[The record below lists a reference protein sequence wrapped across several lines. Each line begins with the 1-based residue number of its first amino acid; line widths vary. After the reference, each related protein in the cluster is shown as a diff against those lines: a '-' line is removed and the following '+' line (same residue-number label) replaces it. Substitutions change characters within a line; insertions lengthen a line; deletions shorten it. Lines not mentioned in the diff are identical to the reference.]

1 MRLNEEI
8 MKKADELFPF
18 MQKIRRQIHMYPEL
32 GMNEFKTAQLIK
44 DKLDEMGIPYR
55 DKVANTGIV
64 GLIEGKE
71 PGKVLGI
78 RADMDALPITE
89 DSDKEYASKI
99 KGIMHACGHDS
110 HVATLLGAAKIL
122 NDYKDKFKGTVK
134 LIFQP
139 AEEGPGGAQP
149 MIEEGVLENPKVD
162 RIVGLHVG
170 SGLKTGLV
178 GVKEGPTHAS
188 QDEIYITIKGHG
200 GHAAYPH
207 RSVDAI
213 IIAAQVVTAL
223 QTIVSRIVDPT
234 EPSVFTIGTI
244 EGGYRHNVIADRVKL
259 TGTIRF
265 FNDDVGQIKREKIE
279 KIVAGITKAFGG
291 DYEFQVVRGYPSA
304 INDVEFAR
312 EIKGYLTDLL
322 GNEIIYDVEKPT
334 MGAEDF
340 AYFSREVPSV
350 FLRLGSGGENKEF
363 SRPHHHPGF
372 DVDEKAMINGCAA
385 FVKIA
390 MEYLK

>member
-1 MRLNEEI
+1 MSLNKEI
-8 MKKADELFPF
+8 MKKTDKLFPF

-99 KGIMHACGHDS
+99 EGAMHACGHDS
-110 HVATLLGAAKIL
+110 HVAILLAAAKIL

-139 AEEGPGGAQP
+139 AEEGPGGAKP
-149 MIEEGVLENPKVD
+149 MIEEGALENPKVD
-162 RIVGLHVG
+162 RMVGLHVG
-170 SGLKTGLV
+170 SGIKTGLI
-178 GVKEGPTHAS
+178 GIKEGPTHAS
-188 QDEIYITIKGHG
+188 QDEIRITIKGYG

-213 IIAAQVVTAL
+213 VIAAQVVMAL
-223 QTIVSRIVDPT
+223 QTIVSRIVDPA

-244 EGGYRHNVIADRVKL
+244 EGGYKHNIIADRVEM

-265 FNDDVGQIKREKIE
+265 LNDDVGKMKREKIE
-279 KIVAGITKAFGG
+279 KIVAGITKTFGG
-291 DYEFQVVRGYPSA
+291 DYEFKVIRGYPTA

-322 GNEIIYDVEKPT
+322 GNDIVYDVEKST

-340 AYFSREVPSV
+340 AYFSRKVPSV
-350 FLRLGSGGENKEF
+350 FMRLGSGGENKEF
-363 SRPHHHPGF
+363 SLPHHHSGF